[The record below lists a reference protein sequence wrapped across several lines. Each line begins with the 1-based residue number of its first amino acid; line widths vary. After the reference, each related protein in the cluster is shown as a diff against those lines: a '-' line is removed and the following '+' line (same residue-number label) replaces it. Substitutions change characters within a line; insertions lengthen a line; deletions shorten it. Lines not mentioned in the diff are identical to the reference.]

1 MKIIS
6 IRLICLII
14 FTFFLAACSF
24 TKPRTTADF
33 DIDYNKH
40 LIKPDSNKLTKNI
53 PELISYKELADNNK
67 NNKDKLALY
76 SVMVHNAPVRETL
89 LGLAKSA
96 KVNIDIHP
104 NVDGNITLNAIQ
116 ETMPSILDR
125 ICEQLDIRWSKKNN
139 HILVELDT
147 PYLKNY
153 MVDYINM
160 GRDLEAKVSTNT
172 QIVTQSQ
179 INTNPNASGNNN
191 TATNIEVNGASIDN
205 NSNVSS
211 TLVKNKAY
219 NNFWRTLRKNIKDIL
234 NETNKTSSDVSN
246 EIKVKNESNKLI
258 KQLTET
264 SKSIANSLKDLDK
277 LNVLN
282 DFNNLDLFYSHRNDE
297 SDSSVIINQETGIIS
312 VRATHK
318 QHQKINDF
326 IQQVFNS
333 AKRQVLIEATII
345 EVILNDNYQ
354 QGIDWKKIT
363 GFGAFSFIGN
373 SLNNNN
379 INLSYIND
387 NDKTILV
394 NLLETFG
401 ETKVLSSPHLAVL
414 NNQTAMLK
422 VVENYVYFNV
432 KADTISMA
440 NVGTTTTYT
449 STPQTVSVG
458 VVMSVTPQISK
469 DNIVMLNVRPTIT
482 QIAYT
487 VADPNPDLQKN
498 GIQNLLPVIDTRE
511 IESVLRIKSGQTAI
525 LGGLMKDEV
534 NLKRSAVPILG
545 NIPLLGEVFNNFNHS
560 KKKSELIILLR
571 PLVIKENQL

>member
-179 INTNPNASGNNN
+179 ITNNVNN
-191 TATNIEVNGASIDN
+191 TINNSSN
-205 NSNVSS
+205 NSNIVNDNNNISS
-211 TLVKNKAY
+211 TLVKNKAN
-219 NNFWRTLRKNIKDIL
+219 NNFWKSLEKNIKDIL
-234 NETNKTSSDVSN
+234 QETDKILPEGSSET
-246 EIKVKNESNKLI
+246 EIKIENNINNNINNNYKLNNKNATNSIDKNNNYSLI
-258 KQLTET
+258 KHSTFKE
-264 SKSIANSLKDLDK
+264 AA
-277 LNVLN
+277 
-282 DFNNLDLFYSHRNDE
+282 
-297 SDSSVIINQETGIIS
+297 SVIINQETGIIS

-432 KADTISMA
+432 KADTISTA

-545 NIPLLGEVFNNFNHS
+545 HIPLLGEVFNNFNHS

>member
-1 MKIIS
+1 MLVFLLMKIIS

-179 INTNPNASGNNN
+179 ITNNVNN
-191 TATNIEVNGASIDN
+191 TINNSSN
-205 NSNVSS
+205 NSNIVNDNNNISS
-211 TLVKNKAY
+211 TLVKNKTN
-219 NNFWRTLRKNIKDIL
+219 NNFWKSLEKNIKDIL
-234 NETNKTSSDVSN
+234 QETDKILPEGSSET
-246 EIKVKNESNKLI
+246 EIKIENNINNNINNNYKLNNKNATNSIDKNNNYSLI
-258 KQLTET
+258 KHSTFKE
-264 SKSIANSLKDLDK
+264 AA
-277 LNVLN
+277 
-282 DFNNLDLFYSHRNDE
+282 
-297 SDSSVIINQETGIIS
+297 SVIINQETGIIS

-432 KADTISMA
+432 KADTISTA

>member
-179 INTNPNASGNNN
+179 ITNNVNN
-191 TATNIEVNGASIDN
+191 TINNSSN
-205 NSNVSS
+205 NSNIVNDNNNISS
-211 TLVKNKAY
+211 TLVKNKTN
-219 NNFWRTLRKNIKDIL
+219 NNFWKSLEKNIKDIL
-234 NETNKTSSDVSN
+234 QETDKILPEGSSET
-246 EIKVKNESNKLI
+246 EIKIENNINNNINNNYKLNNKNATNSIDKNNNYSLI
-258 KQLTET
+258 KHSTFKE
-264 SKSIANSLKDLDK
+264 AA
-277 LNVLN
+277 
-282 DFNNLDLFYSHRNDE
+282 
-297 SDSSVIINQETGIIS
+297 SVIINQETGIIS

-432 KADTISMA
+432 KADTIYTA

>member
-1 MKIIS
+1 MLVFLLMKIIS

-179 INTNPNASGNNN
+179 ITNNVNN
-191 TATNIEVNGASIDN
+191 TINNSSN
-205 NSNVSS
+205 NSNIVNDNNNISS
-211 TLVKNKAY
+211 TLVKNKTN
-219 NNFWRTLRKNIKDIL
+219 NNFWKSLEKNIKDIL
-234 NETNKTSSDVSN
+234 QETDKILPEGSSET
-246 EIKVKNESNKLI
+246 EIKIENNINNNINNNYKLNNKNATNSIDKNNNYSLI
-258 KQLTET
+258 KRSTFKE
-264 SKSIANSLKDLDK
+264 AA
-277 LNVLN
+277 
-282 DFNNLDLFYSHRNDE
+282 
-297 SDSSVIINQETGIIS
+297 SVIINQETGIIS

-432 KADTISMA
+432 KADTISTA

>member
-53 PELISYKELADNNK
+53 PELISYKELANNNK

-179 INTNPNASGNNN
+179 INTNVNN
-191 TATNIEVNGASIDN
+191 TINNSSN
-205 NSNVSS
+205 NSNIVNDNNNISS
-211 TLVKNKAY
+211 TLVKNKTN
-219 NNFWRTLRKNIKDIL
+219 NNFWKSLEKNIKDIL
-234 NETNKTSSDVSN
+234 QETDKILPEGSSET
-246 EIKVKNESNKLI
+246 EIKIENNINNNINNNYKLNNKNATNSIDKNNNYSLI
-258 KQLTET
+258 KHSTFKE
-264 SKSIANSLKDLDK
+264 AA
-277 LNVLN
+277 
-282 DFNNLDLFYSHRNDE
+282 
-297 SDSSVIINQETGIIS
+297 SVIINQETGIIS

-432 KADTISMA
+432 KADTISTA

>member
-24 TKPRTTADF
+24 TKSRTTADF

-104 NVDGNITLNAIQ
+104 NIDGNITLNAIQ

-179 INTNPNASGNNN
+179 ITNNVNN
-191 TATNIEVNGASIDN
+191 TINNSSN
-205 NSNVSS
+205 NSNIVNDNNNISS
-211 TLVKNKAY
+211 TLVKNKTN
-219 NNFWRTLRKNIKDIL
+219 NNFWKSLEKNIKDIL
-234 NETNKTSSDVSN
+234 QETDKILPEGSSET
-246 EIKVKNESNKLI
+246 EIKIENNINNNINNNYKLNNKNATNSIDKNNNYSLI
-258 KQLTET
+258 KHSTFKE
-264 SKSIANSLKDLDK
+264 AA
-277 LNVLN
+277 
-282 DFNNLDLFYSHRNDE
+282 
-297 SDSSVIINQETGIIS
+297 SVIINQETGIIS

-432 KADTISMA
+432 KADTISTA

>member
-76 SVMVHNAPVRETL
+76 SIMVHNAPVRETL

-179 INTNPNASGNNN
+179 ITNNVNN
-191 TATNIEVNGASIDN
+191 TINNSSN
-205 NSNVSS
+205 NSNIVNDNNNISS
-211 TLVKNKAY
+211 TLVKNKTN
-219 NNFWRTLRKNIKDIL
+219 NNFWKSLEKNIKDIL
-234 NETNKTSSDVSN
+234 QETDKILPEGSSET
-246 EIKVKNESNKLI
+246 EIKIENNINNNINNNYKLNNKNATNSIDKNNNYSLI
-258 KQLTET
+258 KHSTFKE
-264 SKSIANSLKDLDK
+264 AA
-277 LNVLN
+277 
-282 DFNNLDLFYSHRNDE
+282 
-297 SDSSVIINQETGIIS
+297 SVIINQETGIIS

-432 KADTISMA
+432 KADTISTA

-545 NIPLLGEVFNNFNHS
+545 NIPLLCEVFNNFNHS

>member
-153 MVDYINM
+153 IVDYINM

-179 INTNPNASGNNN
+179 ITNNVNN
-191 TATNIEVNGASIDN
+191 TINNSSN
-205 NSNVSS
+205 NSNIVNDNNNISS
-211 TLVKNKAY
+211 TLVKNKTN
-219 NNFWRTLRKNIKDIL
+219 NNFWKSLEKNIKDIL
-234 NETNKTSSDVSN
+234 QETDKILPEGSSET
-246 EIKVKNESNKLI
+246 EIKIENNINNNINNNYKLNNKNATNSIDKNNNYSLI
-258 KQLTET
+258 KHSTFKE
-264 SKSIANSLKDLDK
+264 AA
-277 LNVLN
+277 
-282 DFNNLDLFYSHRNDE
+282 
-297 SDSSVIINQETGIIS
+297 SVIINQETGIIS

-432 KADTISMA
+432 KADTISTA

>member
-24 TKPRTTADF
+24 TKSRTTADF

-179 INTNPNASGNNN
+179 ITNNVNN
-191 TATNIEVNGASIDN
+191 TINNSSN
-205 NSNVSS
+205 NSNTVNDNNNISS
-211 TLVKNKAY
+211 TLVKNKTN
-219 NNFWRTLRKNIKDIL
+219 NNFWKSLEKNIKDIL
-234 NETNKTSSDVSN
+234 QETDKILPEGSSET
-246 EIKVKNESNKLI
+246 EIKIENNINNNINNNYKLNNKNATNSIDKNNNYSLI
-258 KQLTET
+258 KHSTFKE
-264 SKSIANSLKDLDK
+264 AA
-277 LNVLN
+277 
-282 DFNNLDLFYSHRNDE
+282 
-297 SDSSVIINQETGIIS
+297 SVIINQETGIIS

-432 KADTISMA
+432 KADTISTA

>member
-1 MKIIS
+1 MLVFLLMKIIS

-104 NVDGNITLNAIQ
+104 NVDGNITLNVIQ

-179 INTNPNASGNNN
+179 ITNNVNN
-191 TATNIEVNGASIDN
+191 TINNSSN
-205 NSNVSS
+205 NSNIVNDNNNISS
-211 TLVKNKAY
+211 TLVKNKTN
-219 NNFWRTLRKNIKDIL
+219 NNFWKSLEKNIKDIL
-234 NETNKTSSDVSN
+234 QETDKILPEGSSET
-246 EIKVKNESNKLI
+246 EIKIENNINNNINNNYKLNNKNATNSIDKNNNYSLI
-258 KQLTET
+258 KHSTFKE
-264 SKSIANSLKDLDK
+264 AA
-277 LNVLN
+277 
-282 DFNNLDLFYSHRNDE
+282 
-297 SDSSVIINQETGIIS
+297 SVIINQETGIIS

-432 KADTISMA
+432 KADTISTA

>member
-14 FTFFLAACSF
+14 FTFFLVACSF

-179 INTNPNASGNNN
+179 ITNNVNN
-191 TATNIEVNGASIDN
+191 TINNSSN
-205 NSNVSS
+205 NSNIVNDNNNISS
-211 TLVKNKAY
+211 TLVKNKAN
-219 NNFWRTLRKNIKDIL
+219 NNFWKSLEKNIKDIL
-234 NETNKTSSDVSN
+234 QETDKILPEGSSET
-246 EIKVKNESNKLI
+246 EIKIENNINNNINNNYKLNNKNATNSIDKNNNYSLI
-258 KQLTET
+258 KHSTFKE
-264 SKSIANSLKDLDK
+264 AA
-277 LNVLN
+277 
-282 DFNNLDLFYSHRNDE
+282 
-297 SDSSVIINQETGIIS
+297 SVIINQETGIIS

-432 KADTISMA
+432 KADTISTA

>member
-1 MKIIS
+1 MLVFLLMKIIS

-179 INTNPNASGNNN
+179 ITNNVNN
-191 TATNIEVNGASIDN
+191 TINNSSN
-205 NSNVSS
+205 NSNIVNDNNNISS
-211 TLVKNKAY
+211 TLVKNKTN
-219 NNFWRTLRKNIKDIL
+219 NNFWKSLEKNIKDIL
-234 NETNKTSSDVSN
+234 QETDKILPEGSSET
-246 EIKVKNESNKLI
+246 EIKIENNINNNINNNYKLNNKNATNSIDKNNNYSLI
-258 KQLTET
+258 KHSTFKE
-264 SKSIANSLKDLDK
+264 AA
-277 LNVLN
+277 
-282 DFNNLDLFYSHRNDE
+282 
-297 SDSSVIINQETGIIS
+297 SVIINQETGIIS

-432 KADTISMA
+432 KADTISTA

-545 NIPLLGEVFNNFNHS
+545 HIPLLGEVFNNFNHS

>member
-179 INTNPNASGNNN
+179 ITNNVNN
-191 TATNIEVNGASIDN
+191 TINNSSN
-205 NSNVSS
+205 NSNIVNDNNNISS
-211 TLVKNKAY
+211 TLVKNKTN
-219 NNFWRTLRKNIKDIL
+219 NNFWKSLEKNIKDIL
-234 NETNKTSSDVSN
+234 QETDKILPEGSSET
-246 EIKVKNESNKLI
+246 EIKIENNINNNINNNYKLNNKNATNSIDKNNNYSLI
-258 KQLTET
+258 KHSTFKE
-264 SKSIANSLKDLDK
+264 AA
-277 LNVLN
+277 
-282 DFNNLDLFYSHRNDE
+282 
-297 SDSSVIINQETGIIS
+297 SVIINQETGIIS
-312 VRATHK
+312 VRATYK

-432 KADTISMA
+432 KADTIYTA

>member
-96 KVNIDIHP
+96 KVNIDIHS

-179 INTNPNASGNNN
+179 ITNNVNN
-191 TATNIEVNGASIDN
+191 TINNSSN
-205 NSNVSS
+205 NSNIVNDNNNISS
-211 TLVKNKAY
+211 TLVKNKTN
-219 NNFWRTLRKNIKDIL
+219 NNFWKSLEKNIKDIL
-234 NETNKTSSDVSN
+234 QETDKILPEGSSET
-246 EIKVKNESNKLI
+246 EIKIENNINNNINNNYKLNNKNATNSIDKNNNYSLI
-258 KQLTET
+258 KHSTFKE
-264 SKSIANSLKDLDK
+264 AA
-277 LNVLN
+277 
-282 DFNNLDLFYSHRNDE
+282 
-297 SDSSVIINQETGIIS
+297 SVIINQETGIIS

-432 KADTISMA
+432 KADTTSTA

-545 NIPLLGEVFNNFNHS
+545 NIPLLGEVFNNFNHN

>member
-1 MKIIS
+1 MLVFLLMKIIS

-96 KVNIDIHP
+96 KVNIDIHS

-179 INTNPNASGNNN
+179 ITNNVNN
-191 TATNIEVNGASIDN
+191 TINNSSN
-205 NSNVSS
+205 NSNTVNDNNNISS
-211 TLVKNKAY
+211 TLVKNKTN
-219 NNFWRTLRKNIKDIL
+219 NNFWKSLEKNIKDIL
-234 NETNKTSSDVSN
+234 QETDKILPEGSSET
-246 EIKVKNESNKLI
+246 EIKIENNINNNINNNYKLNNKNATNSIDKNNNYSLI
-258 KQLTET
+258 KHSTFKE
-264 SKSIANSLKDLDK
+264 AA
-277 LNVLN
+277 
-282 DFNNLDLFYSHRNDE
+282 
-297 SDSSVIINQETGIIS
+297 SVIINQETGIIS

-432 KADTISMA
+432 KADTISTA

>member
-96 KVNIDIHP
+96 KVNIDIHS

-179 INTNPNASGNNN
+179 ITNNVNN
-191 TATNIEVNGASIDN
+191 TINNSSN
-205 NSNVSS
+205 NSNIVNDNNNISS
-211 TLVKNKAY
+211 TLVKNKTN
-219 NNFWRTLRKNIKDIL
+219 NNFWKSLEKNIKDIL
-234 NETNKTSSDVSN
+234 QETDKILPEGSSET
-246 EIKVKNESNKLI
+246 EIKIENNINNNINNNYKLNNKNANNSIDKNNNYSLI
-258 KQLTET
+258 KHSTFKE
-264 SKSIANSLKDLDK
+264 AA
-277 LNVLN
+277 
-282 DFNNLDLFYSHRNDE
+282 
-297 SDSSVIINQETGIIS
+297 SVIINQETGIIS

-432 KADTISMA
+432 KADTISTA

>member
-40 LIKPDSNKLTKNI
+40 LIKPNSNKLTKNI

-96 KVNIDIHP
+96 KVNIDIHS

-179 INTNPNASGNNN
+179 ITNNVNN
-191 TATNIEVNGASIDN
+191 TINNSSN
-205 NSNVSS
+205 NSNIVNDNNNISS
-211 TLVKNKAY
+211 TLVKNKTN
-219 NNFWRTLRKNIKDIL
+219 NNFWKSLEKNIKDIL
-234 NETNKTSSDVSN
+234 QETDKILPEGSSET
-246 EIKVKNESNKLI
+246 EIKIENNINNNINNNYKLNNKNATNSIDKNNNYSLI
-258 KQLTET
+258 KHSTFKE
-264 SKSIANSLKDLDK
+264 AA
-277 LNVLN
+277 
-282 DFNNLDLFYSHRNDE
+282 
-297 SDSSVIINQETGIIS
+297 SVIINQETGIIS

-432 KADTISMA
+432 KADTISTA

-545 NIPLLGEVFNNFNHS
+545 HIPLLGEVFNNFNHS

>member
-96 KVNIDIHP
+96 KVNIDIHS

-179 INTNPNASGNNN
+179 ITNNVNN
-191 TATNIEVNGASIDN
+191 TINNSSN
-205 NSNVSS
+205 NSNIVNDNNNISS
-211 TLVKNKAY
+211 TLVKNKTN
-219 NNFWRTLRKNIKDIL
+219 NNFWKSLEKNIKDIL
-234 NETNKTSSDVSN
+234 QETDKILPEGSSET
-246 EIKVKNESNKLI
+246 EIKIENNINNNINNNYKLNNKNATNSIDKNNNYSLI
-258 KQLTET
+258 KHSTFKE
-264 SKSIANSLKDLDK
+264 AA
-277 LNVLN
+277 
-282 DFNNLDLFYSHRNDE
+282 
-297 SDSSVIINQETGIIS
+297 SVIINQETGIIS

-432 KADTISMA
+432 KADTISTA

-545 NIPLLGEVFNNFNHS
+545 NIPLLGEVFNNFNHG

>member
-1 MKIIS
+1 MLVFLLMKIIS

-179 INTNPNASGNNN
+179 ITNNVNN
-191 TATNIEVNGASIDN
+191 TINNSSN
-205 NSNVSS
+205 NSNTVNDNNNISS
-211 TLVKNKAY
+211 TLVKNKTN
-219 NNFWRTLRKNIKDIL
+219 NNFWKSLEKNIKDIL
-234 NETNKTSSDVSN
+234 QETDKILPEGSSET
-246 EIKVKNESNKLI
+246 EIKIENNINNNINNNYKLNNKNATNSIDKNNNYSLI
-258 KQLTET
+258 KHSTFKE
-264 SKSIANSLKDLDK
+264 AA
-277 LNVLN
+277 
-282 DFNNLDLFYSHRNDE
+282 
-297 SDSSVIINQETGIIS
+297 SVIINQETGIIS

-432 KADTISMA
+432 KADTISTA

>member
-53 PELISYKELADNNK
+53 PELISYKELTDNNK

-179 INTNPNASGNNN
+179 ITNNVNN
-191 TATNIEVNGASIDN
+191 TINNSSN
-205 NSNVSS
+205 NSNIVNDNNNISS
-211 TLVKNKAY
+211 TLVKNKTN
-219 NNFWRTLRKNIKDIL
+219 NNFWKSLEKNIKDIL
-234 NETNKTSSDVSN
+234 QETDKILPEGSSET
-246 EIKVKNESNKLI
+246 EIKIENNINNNINNNYKLNNKNATNSIDKNNNYSLI
-258 KQLTET
+258 KHSTFKE
-264 SKSIANSLKDLDK
+264 AA
-277 LNVLN
+277 
-282 DFNNLDLFYSHRNDE
+282 
-297 SDSSVIINQETGIIS
+297 SVIINQETGIIS

-432 KADTISMA
+432 KADTISTA

>member
-1 MKIIS
+1 MLVFLLMKIIS
-6 IRLICLII
+6 IHLICLII

-179 INTNPNASGNNN
+179 ITNNVNN
-191 TATNIEVNGASIDN
+191 TINNSSN
-205 NSNVSS
+205 NSNIVNDNNNISS
-211 TLVKNKAY
+211 TLVKNKTN
-219 NNFWRTLRKNIKDIL
+219 NNFWKSLEKNIKDIL
-234 NETNKTSSDVSN
+234 QETDKILPEGSSET
-246 EIKVKNESNKLI
+246 EIKIENNINNNINNNYKLNNKNATNSIDKNNNYSLI
-258 KQLTET
+258 KHSTFKE
-264 SKSIANSLKDLDK
+264 AA
-277 LNVLN
+277 
-282 DFNNLDLFYSHRNDE
+282 
-297 SDSSVIINQETGIIS
+297 SVIINQETGIIS

-432 KADTISMA
+432 KADTISTA